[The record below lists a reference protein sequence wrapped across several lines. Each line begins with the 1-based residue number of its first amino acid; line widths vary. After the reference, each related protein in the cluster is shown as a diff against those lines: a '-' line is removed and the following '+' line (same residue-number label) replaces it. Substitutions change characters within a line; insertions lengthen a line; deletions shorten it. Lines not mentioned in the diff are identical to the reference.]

1 VENKKAVALY
11 ARVSTVNHHQNP
23 ELQLVPMREWCKQRE
38 RIEYVDRGISGT
50 KARRPEL
57 DRLLADAKKGLFS
70 TVLVW
75 KFDRMARS
83 TMHLHKVL
91 EEFKALGIDFVSLTE
106 QVDTSTPGG
115 KLVFTI
121 LGAVAE
127 MERELIVERI
137 TAGLARSKKKL
148 GGWRPKRLDGKP
160 RGFRK
165 PLPPNP
171 EHVAQAH
178 RLRDKGLSLRSIGEE
193 MKRSH
198 TAVAK
203 LLASSISPR

>member
-1 VENKKAVALY
+1 
-11 ARVSTVNHHQNP
+11 
-23 ELQLVPMREWCKQRE
+23 MRQWCQGRK
-38 RIEYVDRGISGT
+38 RIEYVDRGVSGA
-50 KARRPEL
+50 KAQRPQL
-57 DRLLADAKKGLFS
+57 DRLMADAKKGSFS

-91 EEFKALGIDFVSLTE
+91 EEFRALDIDFVSLTE

-137 TAGLARSKKKL
+137 TAGLARTKKKL

-160 RGFRK
+160 RGYRTPK
-165 PLPPNP
+165 PPDP
-171 EHVAQAH
+171 ELLSQVRRLAH
-178 RLRDKGLSLRSIGEE
+178 KKLSLRSIAEE
-193 MKRSH
+193 VKLSH
-198 TAVAK
+198 TMVAK
-203 LLASSISPR
+203 LLKVSA

>member
-1 VENKKAVALY
+1 MGADKKKAVALY

-23 ELQLVPMREWCKQRE
+23 EVQLVPMREWCKGRPQ
-38 RIEYVDRGISGT
+38 IEYVDRGVSGA
-50 KARRPEL
+50 KAQRPQL
-57 DRLLADAKKGLFS
+57 DRLMADAKKGLFS

-137 TAGLARSKKKL
+137 TAGLARTKKKL

-160 RGFRK
+160 RGYRTPK
-165 PLPPNP
+165 PPDP
-171 EHVAQAH
+171 ELLSQVRRLAH
-178 RLRDKGLSLRSIGEE
+178 KKLSLRSIAEE
-193 MKRSH
+193 VKLSH
-198 TAVAK
+198 TMVGK
-203 LLASSISPR
+203 LLKVSA